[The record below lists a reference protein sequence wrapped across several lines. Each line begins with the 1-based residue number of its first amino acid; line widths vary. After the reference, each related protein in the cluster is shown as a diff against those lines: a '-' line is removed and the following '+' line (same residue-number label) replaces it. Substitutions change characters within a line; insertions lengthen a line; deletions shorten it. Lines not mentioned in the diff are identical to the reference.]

1 MPQRW
6 YYRRDR
12 ADLPLTSRELQ
23 VLEWYSRGLRTM
35 MVAQAMGVSPETV
48 KTTIAHAR
56 AKLRAKNTAHA
67 VGNAIRLGLI
77 K

>member
-1 MPQRW
+1 
-6 YYRRDR
+6 
-12 ADLPLTSRELQ
+12 
-23 VLEWYSRGLRTM
+23 M